1 MALSGI
7 QWQELAVLSRE
18 LENIRHSKPKDERT
32 PEDQAIV
39 NYFKLRVADLEEQKT
54 SRISK

>member
-1 MALSGI
+1 MALSGM

-18 LENIRHSKPKDERT
+18 LESFRRDKPKEKRT

-39 NYFKLRVADLEEQKT
+39 DYFKLRVANLEEKKATHT
-54 SRISK
+54 SK

>member
-18 LENIRHSKPKDERT
+18 LDIIRHNKPKDKRT

-39 NYFKLRVADLEEQKT
+39 DYFKLRVADLEEQKVTRT
-54 SRISK
+54 ST

>member
-1 MALSGI
+1 MALSGM

-18 LENIRHSKPKDERT
+18 LDIIRHNKPKDKRT

-39 NYFKLRVADLEEQKT
+39 DYFKLRVANLEEQKT
-54 SRISK
+54 SPKSE

>member
-1 MALSGI
+1 MALSGM

-18 LENIRHSKPKDERT
+18 LDIIRHNKPKDKRT

-39 NYFKLRVADLEEQKT
+39 DY
-54 SRISK
+54 